1 MGWRVVNQGMM
12 MPHTLEARGSGL
24 PAHARLPGLN
34 MSMLL
39 PGLVNR
45 NSKKGGKS
53 GPMPM
58 SLRPAQRDATNN
70 ILVE

>member
-1 MGWRVVNQGMM
+1 MGWRVVDQGMM

-24 PAHARLPGLN
+24 PAHAGLPGLN

-45 NSKKGGKS
+45 NGKEGGQS
-53 GPMPM
+53 GPMLM
-58 SLRPAQRDATNN
+58 SLRPAQRDAANN